1 MRHEAF
7 LEPDAPDMGDL
18 TERWLAQSSSL
29 LCVDALAVRA
39 HAGDSKAQAWL
50 GLVYELGHGV
60 PQDFSLAARWYEVAA
75 AGGAPAGWFGLGL
88 LWESGRFGYEDSG
101 RARTLYR
108 RAADLGHEGAIYRLR
123 ILGGF
128 DD

>member
-1 MRHEAF
+1 MRYEVL
-7 LEPDAPDMGDL
+7 LEPDAPDIDDF
-18 TERWLAQSSSL
+18 TERLLAQSSSL

-60 PQDFSLAARWYEVAA
+60 PQDVSLAARWYEVAA
-75 AGGAPAGWFGLGL
+75 ASGAPAGWFGLGL
-88 LWESGRFGYEDSG
+88 LWESGRFGYEDLG
-101 RARTLYR
+101 RAQTFYR

-123 ILGGF
+123 VLGRLEA
-128 DD
+128 